1 MQANSENGRDD
12 KGAAEIAA
20 YKKSYAGFFKAKP
33 VNMWQGAASSATPDT
48 LQVGIADMEIHHE
61 IGAFLWA
68 RNGNTKS
75 SSAI

>member
-33 VNMWQGAASSATPDT
+33 VNM
-48 LQVGIADMEIHHE
+48 
-61 IGAFLWA
+61 
-68 RNGNTKS
+68 
-75 SSAI
+75 